1 MLKKAKNSLQIVEN
15 SAEYVFKSQKK
26 LDDLCHPVSMTFAWQ
41 KMSIVDP
48 THLLFLALVL
58 IVNGAKYEGG
68 GELKRGDKNQ
78 CQSANC

>member
-1 MLKKAKNSLQIVEN
+1 
-15 SAEYVFKSQKK
+15 
-26 LDDLCHPVSMTFAWQ
+26 
-41 KMSIVDP
+41 MSIVDP

-78 CQSANC
+78 C